1 MTQMIPKKEFP
12 RPERERRRWL
22 NLNGDWDFKLFPA
35 GEEAAEQTF
44 ADGRAD

>member
-35 GEEAAEQTF
+35 GESFQNVFDTRF
-44 ADGRAD
+44 